1 MKFRDWIWLYLAAG
15 SGFTRWA
22 VLAYYGG
29 GVVVLAAAML
39 LVLAAG
45 PKAILLFLQRIA
57 AELSGGSPQ

>member
-29 GVVVLAAAML
+29 AVVVMAAAI
-39 LVLAAG
+39 LVVLVAG
-45 PKAILLFLQRIA
+45 PKAILLFLLRIA
-57 AELSGGSPQ
+57 AELAGGSPR